1 MFLKVRTK
9 CEGLSRVVV
18 RRRDRD
24 RWIRSAVFS
33 GDQAIRRQRVS
44 QRRLLGQ
51 TCLWASFAIASPVY
65 SMPLSSAL
73 PQDTDWHRPDLDAP
87 SPTPAF
93 WNRQFASYVQNLNDR
108 TTDFDPPPPSH
119 QQATIALSSP
129 ASAQTVK
136 FFSRQSQISY
146 RASDL
151 DTQESLRE
159 TVQRSSPPIG
169 QVDLDLSDT
178 TIAGWAKL
186 TRISDRSFSPSAEV
200 SSSCW
205 RGDRSDCTFATSV
218 TSPIWLSQ
226 TNPVADPE
234 LGILRLRRQLRP
246 GDPELGTLQLKPLTL
261 EGTADPELGIPILRE
276 KPLDQQPPAPR
287 VARQPS
293 VYLLLRADYFK
304 TTNVFSGIDP
314 VNDGLIRSGLTLF
327 YAPAIAPQ
335 TYLVTSLDA
344 SLIRYANL
352 GSMNNRI
359 GSTTFGSLNYNELR
373 LRAGILQRL
382 SPRMFG
388 EIGWSNQQLF
398 TTKEG
403 LREALRGDRFFN
415 DHSIRVELNRQDP
428 LSPSVSLNT
437 FYQFRASFAD
447 PRDRDRLIHSLI
459 TSLGYSLSPN
469 FQAAIDYQIAWS
481 HFTQQP
487 RDDVYQQLVG
497 RLTYTVTPQSQFN
510 VFGGFSFGY
519 SSDANIDFN
528 GLIVGVGLVI
538 NLPLF

>member
-1 MFLKVRTK
+1 MFLKVRTN
-9 CEGLSRVVV
+9 CEGLSQVVV
-18 RRRDRD
+18 KGRNRDKLNKSTVLHQGQPMYRQK
-24 RWIRSAVFS
+24 FS
-33 GDQAIRRQRVS
+33 RNQ
-44 QRRLLGQ
+44 LLGQ
-51 TCLWASFAIASPVY
+51 TCLWASFAIAPPVCAI
-65 SMPLSSAL
+65 PLPSAL
-73 PQDTDWHRPDLDAP
+73 SPALEYPPDLDAP
-87 SPTPAF
+87 SPPPTF
-93 WNRQFASYVQNLNDR
+93 WNRQFAAYVQDLNAPA
-108 TTDFDPPPPSH
+108 TDPSPPVH
-119 QQATIALSSP
+119 EQATISLASP
-129 ASAQTVK
+129 ASVQTVNL
-136 FFSRQSQISY
+136 FSQQSQISY

-151 DTQESLRE
+151 NTQELPRE
-159 TVQRSSPPIG
+159 TEWRSP
-169 QVDLDLSDT
+169 QQDLDQRDT
-178 TIAGWAKL
+178 TIADWAKI
-186 TRISDRSFSPSAEV
+186 TRISEGPPPATQDSSF
-200 SSSCW
+200 CW
-205 RGDRSDCTFATSV
+205 QVHSDCTLAF
-218 TSPIWLSQ
+218 SPTWLSQ
-226 TNPVADPE
+226 VEPKSDPE

-261 EGTADPELGIPILRE
+261 EGSLDPELGIPILRE
-276 KPLDQQPPAPR
+276 VPFDQKPTAPPI
-287 VARQPS
+287 ARQPS

-327 YAPAIAPQ
+327 YAPAIGPQ

-352 GSMNNRI
+352 GGMRNRV

-373 LRAGILQRL
+373 FRAGILQRL

-388 EIGWSNQQLF
+388 EVGWSNQQLF

-469 FQAAIDYQIAWS
+469 LQAAIDYQIAWS

-519 SSDANIDFN
+519 SSDKNIDFN

>member
-1 MFLKVRTK
+1 M
-9 CEGLSRVVV
+9 VV
-18 RRRDRD
+18 RRRDLCELPARGRRELPARGRD
-24 RWIRSAVFS
+24 KLVRSAVLSHGQPTGGQRFS
-33 GDQAIRRQRVS
+33 RKQ
-44 QRRLLGQ
+44 LLGQ
-51 TCLWASFAIASPVY
+51 TCLWASFAIAPPVCA
-65 SMPLSSAL
+65 MPLPLAL
-73 PQDTDWHRPDLDAP
+73 SPDINHPPDLNAP
-87 SPTPAF
+87 APPPAF
-93 WNRQFASYVQNLNDR
+93 WNRQFASYVQDLNDR
-108 TTDFDPPPPSH
+108 ATDFDPLPPVH
-119 QQATIALSSP
+119 QQATISLLSP
-129 ASAQTVK
+129 ASTQTTK
-136 FFSRQSQISY
+136 LFSQQSQTSY

-151 DTQESLRE
+151 DPQEPLPE
-159 TVQRSSPPIG
+159 TVPRSL
-169 QVDLDLSDT
+169 QHDLDQHDLDQHDT
-178 TIAGWAKL
+178 TIADWAKI
-186 TRISDRSFSPSAEV
+186 TRVSEESPTHAPSF
-200 SSSCW
+200 CW
-205 RGDRSDCTFATSV
+205 RVHSDCTVAI
-218 TSPIWLSQ
+218 SPNWLSQ
-226 TNPVADPE
+226 VEPIADPE

-261 EGTADPELGIPILRE
+261 ERSVDPELGIPILRE
-276 KPLDQQPPAPR
+276 QPLDQRPPVPR
-287 VARQPS
+287 VARQPA

-327 YAPAIAPQ
+327 YAPAIGPQ

-373 LRAGILQRL
+373 FRAGILQRL

-403 LREALRGDRFFN
+403 LRDALRGDRFFN

-428 LSPSVSLNT
+428 LSPSLSLNT

-447 PRDRDRLIHSLI
+447 PSDRDRLIHSLI
-459 TSLGYSLSPN
+459 TSLGYSLSPSL
-469 FQAAIDYQIAWS
+469 QAAIDYQIAWS
-481 HFTQQP
+481 HFTRQA

-497 RLTYTVTPQSQFN
+497 RLTYTLTPQSQFN
-510 VFGGFSFGY
+510 VFGGFSFGN
-519 SSDANIDFN
+519 SSDSNIDFN